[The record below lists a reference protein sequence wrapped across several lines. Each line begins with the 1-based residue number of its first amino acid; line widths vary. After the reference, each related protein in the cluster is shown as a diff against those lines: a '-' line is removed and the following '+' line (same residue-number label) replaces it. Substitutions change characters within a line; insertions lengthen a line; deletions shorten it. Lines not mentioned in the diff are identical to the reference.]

1 MTWPDGKRLL
11 CLLVR
16 SLGGGA
22 GGAVSQRL
30 SCPLVGVAIGTH
42 HFGEPAT
49 PDGLGGALGG
59 ALVLPVKSAQ

>member
-1 MTWPDGKRLL
+1 MGKGY
-11 CLLVR
+11 CASSYVHW
-16 SLGGGA
+16 GGG

-59 ALVLPVKSAQ
+59 ALVLPVRSAQ